1 MGTVQSR
8 HLHPRNP
15 ALAQMSYYS
24 QGKAQMDDA
33 DEGSGC
39 CVGLP
44 SSLPAPFPGCSAVRG
59 GLAWNATETI
69 MDSAKRA
76 RTRCN

>member
-44 SSLPAPFPGCSAVRG
+44 SSLTACPVSWLLGSARRL
-59 GLAWNATETI
+59 GLERDRDN
-69 MDSAKRA
+69 
-76 RTRCN
+76 NGLG